1 MAIISN
7 VFLVIGI
14 VLLATMHM
22 VMAITMFV
30 VSLAI
35 SLMIFNTL
43 FRDRKAMK
51 IIINVS
57 FVIVLIAIIIAYI
70 TLTK

>member
-14 VLLATMHM
+14 ILLATMHM

>member
-7 VFLVIGI
+7 VFLLIGI